1 MTKKYFL
8 LFILLLALS
17 NKSFLAF
24 NNFSNVKHDIYSSD
38 LELDDELLQKLK
50 TSLSSIYKS
59 NKIEFK
65 DFNVAKSDEEI
76 LFNGTF
82 TLYRKEIKL
91 EVVFDTN
98 KELKSITGRLLN
110 TSKGFTSRQFKKLTK
125 GNSNLENWFPKVMKK
140 NITFDNF
147 VISFEEN
154 SKKPSEISVS
164 IATINGFR
172 IIENGALNFKNIIGT
187 VTTKNLTGSAKV
199 SASLKGEFAFGSTV
213 VKSTA
218 TVGSSS
224 EDWTFK
230 GELENLNLTN
240 VLKSV
245 VGAVGNL
252 PMPDKVTDININNS
266 SFTVVPSKKTFSLS
280 GIGAISGK
288 EIGELQLKVAPKE
301 DSKLA
306 FMVGISPSSDFKMAN
321 IDSTL
326 KILDDL
332 KITNFGLVL
341 SSHSATKGNLDI
353 FKKLGGESS
362 VGRGFNFIGA
372 FDLKPTNLDDLIG
385 LESVMIRAVVSNNLS
400 DLLLEGALNANINL
414 GKSATFKKVLFRIKP
429 SPANF
434 KISMGGL
441 LEVKVDKDV
450 LVFSAEMGVD
460 ITDQAIFITGLMN
473 GKWND
478 PFGAK
483 GVAIANLGATLG
495 VSFRTT
501 PIPLPEIGIKGQLQ
515 IKDFNGDLLVYLN
528 ANNPS
533 ESAIDAGFDK
543 VSLKAILEE
552 FCDQQT
558 LSKIPLDIRKTI
570 LDVNLEDARLTIAA
584 RPITIMEKDFDPGFR
599 IKGTASIGEI
609 VGAKLD
615 VQVGYEGI
623 DATAGIKKISHLPF
637 FELKGA
643 RGKEDPII
651 RILAKA
657 TTESKVMISG
667 SATLLGVTSETDL
680 LLNDKGFDLYMNG
693 KIFNVFNAKLEL
705 TGNRVKDGGSFRIA
719 ATMEQ
724 DFMAYL
730 TKNASEEIDKAT
742 KKTQQD
748 ITTAQNKISTAQ
760 LKLNSLN
767 TNIANMRNTVKAERK
782 RDLDNI
788 KNARQSVVNEKRKH
802 FNDIVNNINSI
813 NRKVSAAHAG
823 IAKKKKE
830 IANGNVFEKAA
841 LSLKYTPYFTEQAFI
856 ISTQETAKTAQQG
869 YKEVASVAL
878 KAAEESV
885 ALVHTLG
892 SKTPIDADPRIVAL
906 IGSKETANAA
916 MVAGK
921 GILEGAKI
929 VGVGTLGA
937 AKWIVENGP
946 TSVVNITYAH
956 FEAKL
961 SAAHGAAILVHMK
974 GTFAGKPMDERFTI
988 NFKDPLKS
996 TKDFAQSLL

>member
-1 MTKKYFL
+1 MTQKYILLFL
-8 LFILLLALS
+8 LTLFLN
-17 NKSFLAF
+17 NKNVLAF
-24 NNFSNVKHDIYSSD
+24 HDTSTIKHTIPSS
-38 LELDDELLQKLK
+38 EISLDDELLQKLK
-50 TSLSSIYKS
+50 TSLASIYKS
-59 NKIEFK
+59 NKIDFK
-65 DFNVAKSDEEI
+65 DFNATKSNDEI
-76 LFNGTF
+76 LFTGTF
-82 TLYRKEIKL
+82 VLYRVKIKL
-91 EVVFDTN
+91 EVIFDTN
-98 KELKSITGRLLN
+98 KELKSLTGRLLN
-110 TSKGFTSRQFKKLTK
+110 PSKGFTSRQFKKLTK
-125 GNSNLENWFPKVMKK
+125 GNSDLENWFPKVMKK

-147 VISFEEN
+147 AISFDEN

-164 IATINGFR
+164 IATVNGFK
-172 IIENGALNFKNIIGT
+172 IIENSPLNFNNIIGT
-187 VTTKNLTGSAKV
+187 VTTKNPVSGAKV
-199 SASLKGEFAFGSTV
+199 SASLTGEFNIGPTV

-218 TVGSSS
+218 SVGSSS
-224 EDWTFK
+224 EDWAFK
-230 GELENLNLTN
+230 GELENLSLTN

-245 VGAVGNL
+245 VGSIGTL
-252 PMPDKVTDININNS
+252 PMPDKVIDININNS
-266 SFTVVPSKKTFSLS
+266 SFTVIPSKKSFSLT
-280 GIGAISGK
+280 GIGAVSGTK
-288 EIGELQLKVAPKE
+288 IGELQLKIAPE
-301 DSKLA
+301 QGSKLG

-321 IDSTL
+321 IDPNL

-341 SSHSATKGNLDI
+341 SSYSSSKGNLDV

-362 VGRGFNFIGA
+362 IGRGFNFIGA

-385 LESVMIRAVVSNNLS
+385 LESVMIRAVVSNKLS
-400 DLLLEGALNANINL
+400 DLLLEGALNTNINL
-414 GKSATFKKVLFRIKP
+414 GKSATFKKVLFRVKP
-429 SPANF
+429 SPTNF
-434 KISMGGL
+434 KISMGGV

-450 LVFSAEMGVD
+450 LAFSAEMGVD

-501 PIPLPEIGIKGQLQ
+501 PIPLPEIGIKGELQ
-515 IKDFNGDLLVYLN
+515 IKEFNGDLLVYLN

-533 ESAIDAGFDK
+533 ESAIDAGFNR

-558 LSKIPLDIRKTI
+558 LRKIPSDIRKTI

-584 RPITIMEKDFDPGFR
+584 RPLTIMEKDFDPGFR
-599 IKGTASIGEI
+599 IKGTANIGEI
-609 VGAKLD
+609 AGAKLD

-657 TTESKVMISG
+657 STESKVVISG
-667 SATLLGVTSETDL
+667 SATLLGLNSETDL

-693 KIFNVFNAKLEL
+693 KIFNVFNAKLEV
-705 TGNRVKDGGSFRIA
+705 TGSRVKDGGSFRIA

-724 DFMAYL
+724 DFMKYL
-730 TKNASEEIDKAT
+730 TKHASDEIDKAT

-748 ITTAQNKISTAQ
+748 ITTAQNKISNAQ

-813 NRKVSAAHAG
+813 NRKVNAAHAG

-830 IANGNVFEKAA
+830 IANANVFEKPA
-841 LSLKYTPYFTEQAFI
+841 LALKYTPYFTEQAFI
-856 ISTQETAKTAQQG
+856 ISTQETAKVTQQG
-869 YKEVASVAL
+869 YREVAKVAL

-885 ALVHTLG
+885 GLVHTLG

-916 MVAGK
+916 MIAGK

-961 SAAHGAAILVHMK
+961 NAAHGGAILVRMK
-974 GTFAGKPMDERFTI
+974 GTFAGKPLDEKFTI

-996 TKDFAQSLL
+996 SKDFAQSLL